1 MDIAGISVPTARRTQ
16 CVAMNQARGLVSI
29 TLMASREV
37 EIHYDEDVEQIKTD
51 REEGVE
57 IPLDRINPE
66 TLTRLISEFVT
77 REWEEVGDASYTL
90 DQKIE
95 QVRQQLQERKA
106 KLVFDLATNTCNI
119 VV

>member
-1 MDIAGISVPTARRTQ
+1 
-16 CVAMNQARGLVSI
+16 
-29 TLMASREV
+29 MAIREV
-37 EIHYDEDVEQIKTD
+37 EIHYDEHVEHIEND

-66 TLTRLISEFVT
+66 TLRSLLSEFVT

-90 DQKIE
+90 EQKIE
-95 QVRQQLQERKA
+95 QVRQQLKERKA

-119 VV
+119 VVNK